1 MKRTPQTT
9 FTIGIPGSGKS
20 TFALKL
26 IKSDERYVRVNRDEI
41 RQMLK
46 RAPLLEDRLEKLV
59 TQIQNDM
66 IVSSLTSGNN
76 VIVDNT
82 HCRLEHLEEAVDLAR
97 QYSHV
102 DFKYFPVDV
111 EDAVARDAARPSPVG
126 RAVIERMHKR
136 LSGWIGNFDHR
147 GGLVMKPRPII
158 LGGGRPELPEAVLFD
173 IDGTLAHMEGR
184 NPYDW
189 HRVFED
195 SPNPI
200 VIEQAKYH
208 KEKGRRLILLSG
220 RDEECRKLTLDW
232 LEFHGIIPDDLFM
245 RPLGSYE
252 KDSIVKQ
259 RIYETEIKDR
269 YNVMAVYDDRL
280 QVIEMW
286 NRMGLFVFNVNQGN
300 IRF

>member
-1 MKRTPQTT
+1 MKRIPQTT
-9 FTIGIPGSGKS
+9 FTIGVPGSGKS

-26 IKSDERYVRVNRDEI
+26 IKSDARYVRVNRDDI
-41 RQMLK
+41 RKMIK
-46 RAPLLEDRLEKLV
+46 DAPLLEPKLEDLV
-59 TQIQNDM
+59 TQIQNDAM
-66 IVSSLTSGNN
+66 VNALVSGNN

-82 HCRLEHLEEAVDLAR
+82 HCRLEHLEEAVELAR
-97 QYSHV
+97 QYSNV
-102 DFKYFPVDV
+102 DFKYFPIEVDLAM
-111 EDAVARDAARPSPVG
+111 ERDAARPNPVG

-147 GGLVMKPRPII
+147 GGLAAKPRPII
-158 LGGGRPELPEAVLFD
+158 LGGGNPELPEAVMFD
-173 IDGTLAHMEGR
+173 IDGTLAHMQGR
-184 NPYDW
+184 SPFDW
-189 HRVFED
+189 QRVFED

-220 RDEECRKLTLDW
+220 RDEECRQITLDW
-232 LEFHGIIPDDLFM
+232 MEFHGIVPDDLFM
-245 RPLGSYE
+245 RPRGSFE
-252 KDSIVKQ
+252 KDSIVKR
-259 RIYETEIKDR
+259 RIYETEILGK

-286 NRMGLFVFNVNQGN
+286 NKLGLFVFNVNQGN